1 MTIKNPITT
10 TVRAAALVGAFS
22 LIALSTTQAAF
33 VGLPFNTAET
43 PGVALGAPMLGAAG
57 KVIAFKTVAFTDNA
71 LPTPFASG
79 ILNSF
84 VVDRGG
90 GLLDFYYQ
98 VVNTS
103 TGPDP
108 FGDADMYRFKTLGG
122 FDPAQIPA
130 VGPLMV
136 GQTNTLTGLDTSMF
150 PAVAGLTQG
159 AGLQAAATADQLNSP
174 TATNGSVGFDFPTQP
189 PLPFTGNANDVNFG
203 ESSSFLIVRTNSTVY
218 SMIQSAISGSATAF
232 PVATFA
238 AIPEPSSVLF
248 GLAMFGVTLGSRIK
262 ARRAKSA

>member
-1 MTIKNPITT
+1 MHKPNPITA
-10 TVRAAALVGAFS
+10 TVRAASLVSAFS

-33 VGLPFNTAET
+33 VALPSPTPET
-43 PGVALGAPMLGAAG
+43 PGVSLGGLTGG
-57 KVIAFKTVAFTDNA
+57 LTGTVIAFQSNAFVDNA
-71 LPTPFASG
+71 LPTPFATG

-108 FGDADMYRFKTLGG
+108 FGDADFYRLKTLAG
-122 FDPAQIPA
+122 FDANTNPAIETLQIAQTNSLAGLAPGAFAAQI
-130 VGPLMV
+130 G
-136 GQTNTLTGLDTSMF
+136 
-150 PAVAGLTQG
+150 GLTQG
-159 AGLQAAATADQLNSP
+159 PGLQIAQTGDRDVG
-174 TATNGSVGFDFPTQP
+174 TFGSVGFDFPTQP
-189 PLPFTGNANDVNFG
+189 PLPFTGDTENVNFG
-203 ESSSFLIVRTNSTVY
+203 ESSAFLIVRTNSTKFGGIVA
-218 SMIQSAISGSATAF
+218 AISGSATSF
-232 PVATFA
+232 PVGTFA

>member
-1 MTIKNPITT
+1 MTNKNPITT

-22 LIALSTTQAAF
+22 LIALSSTQAAF
-33 VGLPFNTAET
+33 TPLPFGTPET
-43 PGVALGAPMLGAAG
+43 PGVPLGAPMLGATG
-57 KVIAFKTVAFTDNA
+57 KVIAFNPQSFVDNA
-71 LPTPFASG
+71 QPTPFASG

-108 FGDADMYRFKTLGG
+108 FGDADLYRLKTLAG
-122 FDPAQIPA
+122 FDPVQNSQL
-130 VGPLMV
+130 VSGLLV

-159 AGLQAAATADQLNSP
+159 AGLQAAATADQSVG
-174 TATNGSVGFDFPTQP
+174 TIGSVGFDFPTQP
-189 PLPFTGNANDVNFG
+189 PLPFTGNPNDVNFG
-203 ESSSFLIVRTNSTVY
+203 ESSSFLIVRTNSTVFGA
-218 SMIQSAISGSATAF
+218 IQSAISGSATAF
-232 PVATFA
+232 PVGTFA
-238 AIPEPSSVLF
+238 AVPEPSSVLF
-248 GLAMFGVTLGSRIK
+248 GLAMFGVTLSSRIK
-262 ARRAKSA
+262 ARRSKSA